1 MKYVTPSE
9 IIEYLYCPRFIYFMN
24 CLNISQNE
32 DKRYLVMKGRNIHQY
47 KAAINKE
54 YLRKKLGCIDKK
66 VEVYLSSET
75 LHLVGKVDE
84 VLFFDNEQ
92 AAPLDYKYAEYRD
105 RVFRTYIIQQAC
117 YALLIEEIF
126 QKSVN
131 KAYIVYVR
139 SNNFIKEISITE
151 SRKTYT
157 KDLIAEIFDILN
169 INYFPK
175 RTSSKKR
182 CLDCTYRNICVK

>member
-1 MKYVTPSE
+1 
-9 IIEYLYCPRFIYFMN
+9 MN
-24 CLNISQNE
+24 CLNISQHE

-47 KAAINKE
+47 KSEINKE

-66 VEVYLSSET
+66 TDVYLSSEI
-75 LHLVGKVDE
+75 LHLVGRVDE
-84 VLFFDNEQ
+84 VLFFDDEQ
-92 AAPLDYKYAEYRD
+92 AAPLDYKYAEFQD
-105 RVFRTYIIQQAC
+105 RVFRTYVIQQTC

-126 QKSVN
+126 HKSVN

-139 SNNFIKEISITE
+139 SNNFIKEIPITE
-151 SRKTYT
+151 RRKTYT

-169 INYFPK
+169 INYFPQ
-175 RTSSKKR
+175 RTSSNKR

>member
-1 MKYVTPSE
+1 
-9 IIEYLYCPRFIYFMN
+9 MN
-24 CLNISQNE
+24 CLNISQHE
-32 DKRYLVMKGRNIHQY
+32 DKRYLVMKGRNIHKY
-47 KAAINKE
+47 KVAVNKE

-66 VEVYLSSET
+66 VDVYLSSEK
-75 LHLVGKVDE
+75 LHLVGRVDE

-92 AAPLDYKYAEYRD
+92 AAPLDYKYAEYQD
-105 RVFRTYIIQQAC
+105 RVFRTHIIQQTC

-126 QKSVN
+126 QKSVS

-139 SNNFIKEISITE
+139 SNNFIKEIPITE

-157 KDLIAEIFDILN
+157 KALIAEIFDILN

-175 RTSSKKR
+175 KTSSIKR